1 MTAPAPSG
9 SEAVPCNPQQSPA
22 GVRREQMPP
31 RTAAL
36 GDYGERLAARY
47 LREHGFEVLDT
58 KWRCRDG
65 EIDIVATEG
74 SALVV
79 CEVKTRRHE
88 AFGHPREAVTVRKL
102 ARLRRLAAQW
112 LDHQQ
117 HSFGDIRID
126 VVAVLRPPHGA
137 AVVEHLRGV
146 G

>member
-1 MTAPAPSG
+1 MIAPASSA
-9 SEAVPCNPQQSPA
+9 SEGAPLKAPQSPSP
-22 GVRREQMPP
+22 GRRMPG

-47 LREHGFEVLDT
+47 LREQGFEVLDT

-65 EIDIVATEG
+65 EIDIVAVDGATV
-74 SALVV
+74 VV

-88 AFGHPREAVTVRKL
+88 AFGHPRESVTVRKL

-112 LDHQQ
+112 LQRQQ
-117 HSFGDIRID
+117 RTFDDIRID
-126 VVAVLRPPHGA
+126 VVTILRPATGA
-137 AVVEHLRGV
+137 ATVEHLRGV